1 MNYPSNETRENN
13 LFPVSMAAGFPPTR
27 PGSFSWPIF
36 PSSVSIPPTL
46 HPPFPSHSH
55 PLFLLYPLFFSVP
68 LVHISSLLP
77 SLVSHCFLLGHILL
91 LHLTVSAGKPNA
103 VRVELRQ
110 ESSNA
115 DRARMHA
122 LLLREGEACIRARRS
137 AGGLFA
143 PAGTS
148 YGLIIYPYLKYF
160 KYIIRYN

>member
-1 MNYPSNETRENN
+1 
-13 LFPVSMAAGFPPTR
+13 MAAGFTPTC

-36 PSSVSIPPTL
+36 PSSVSIPSAL
-46 HPPFPSHSH
+46 RPPFPSHSH
-55 PLFLLYPLFFSVP
+55 FPFPT
-68 LVHISSLLP
+68 ISSLLLFP
-77 SLVSHCFLLGHILL
+77 PCPHLLPPPLPCFISHRFLLGHILL

-103 VRVELRQ
+103 VRAELRQ

-122 LLLREGEACIRARRS
+122 PLLREGEACIRAWRS

-160 KYIIRYN
+160 KYIIRYS